1 MKLEIDVIL
10 SNPSVD
16 VVSVPDIFF
25 YWLFLHMNSLTCLYM
40 KFYKFIYENI
50 YEIRM
55 KYI

>member
-25 YWLFLHMNSLTCLYM
+25 NWLFLHMNSLTCLYM

>member
-16 VVSVPDIFF
+16 VVLVPDIFF
-25 YWLFLHMNSLTCLYM
+25 YWLFLHINLLTCLYM
-40 KFYKFIYENI
+40 KLYKFIYENI